1 MNDEELLYGKIEKY
15 LTEYYRESKPYI
27 VKIVLEPDDAYA
39 KFVTTPTVIR
49 CYIDTNLCG
58 EYERHHFSLYFRF
71 QLKRLVKD
79 FFGVEIFEVYQ
90 QDIPLNL

>member
-49 CYIDTNLCG
+49 CHIDTNLCS
-58 EYERHHFSLYFRF
+58 EYDRHHFSLYFRF
-71 QLKRLVKD
+71 QLKRMVKYV
-79 FFGVEIFEVYQ
+79 FNVEIFEVYQ
-90 QDIPLNL
+90 VDSSLNL

>member
-27 VKIVLEPDDAYA
+27 VKIVLEPDVTHA
-39 KFVTTPTVIR
+39 KFWTPTVIR
-49 CYIDTNLCG
+49 CHIDPNLFG
-58 EYERHHFSLYFRF
+58 EYDQHYFSLYFRF

-90 QDIPLNL
+90 QDI